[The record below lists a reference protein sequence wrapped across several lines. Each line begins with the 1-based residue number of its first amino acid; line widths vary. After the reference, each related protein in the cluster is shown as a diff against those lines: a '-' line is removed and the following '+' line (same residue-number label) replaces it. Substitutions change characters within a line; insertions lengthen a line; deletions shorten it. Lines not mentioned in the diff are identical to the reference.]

1 MTGVFHLFV
10 FCYEGKILLTL
21 FGDHIFPYG
30 DWKKISV
37 ASWCLPKKVNFITI
51 IKFSYNWIKCKLV
64 PIWRTQGA
72 RFDLWSWVP
81 TFGFLY
87 MMWLR
92 VPAPAK
98 FWPRSRRDLGENLGE
113 NLGEFLAGEIA
124 EIMVRS
130 QNLGGQSWQGS
141 KFIFGFG
148 STCVTRCKFLG
159 ALPKF

>member
-1 MTGVFHLFV
+1 MTRVFRVFV

-21 FGDHIFPYG
+21 FGDHIFAYG

-37 ASWCLPKKVNFITI
+37 ASWRLPKRVNFIAI

-92 VPAPAK
+92 VPTP
-98 FWPRSRRDLGENLGE
+98 ENLGE

-124 EIMVRS
+124 EILVRS

-148 STCVTRCKFLG
+148 STCATRCKFLG